1 METLKKKAR
10 AVKYDKFGG
19 IDVLHIE
26 EVPVPVPQNDQV
38 LVKVKAAGIN
48 PGEATIRQ
56 GLLAKQWPST
66 FPSGQGSDFA
76 GVVERVGDKVENFKT
91 GDEVIGFS
99 DDRDSQAEYVT
110 VDAGHLIHRPQHVSW
125 EQAGSLFVVGTTA
138 YAAIHAVGLQK
149 DETLV
154 VSGAAGGVGSIVV
167 QLARNI
173 GARVIGLASERNHA
187 WISKHGGIPVAYGEG
202 MADRIKAAAAQAA
215 QATTA
220 NSAAPATTAAGEP
233 RQAAATQQTTD
244 IQPAAQPRI
253 DAFID
258 TYGHGYVDLALALG
272 VKPERIDTI
281 IDFEAAKKYHVKTEG
296 NAQGAKA
303 GVLAELA
310 NLIDKGRLEIPIAK
324 VYNLNDVRD
333 AYQEL
338 EQHHT
343 HGKIVLVP

>member
-1 METLKKKAR
+1 METLNKKGR
-10 AVKYDKFGG
+10 AVKFDKYGG
-19 IDVLHIE
+19 IDVLHVD
-26 EVPVPVPQNDQV
+26 EVVIPVPEDDQI
-38 LVKVKAAGIN
+38 LVRVKAAGIN
-48 PGEATIRQ
+48 PGEAAIRQ
-56 GLLAKQWPST
+56 GLMAKQWPAT

-76 GVVERVGDKVENFKT
+76 GVVERVGNNVEKFKA
-91 GDEVIGFS
+91 GDEVIGFT
-99 DDRDSQAEYVT
+99 DHRASQAEYVT
-110 VDAGHLIHRPQHVSW
+110 VDADHLIQRPSHVAW
-125 EQAGSLFVVGTTA
+125 EQAGALFVVGTTA
-138 YAAIHAVGLQK
+138 YAAVKAVGLQK
-149 DETLV
+149 GETLV

-173 GARVIGLASERNHA
+173 GARVIGLASESNHE
-187 WISKHGGIPVAYGEG
+187 WITKHGGIPVAYGEG
-202 MADRIKAAAAQAA
+202 MVDRIKAAASQ
-215 QATTA
+215 
-220 NSAAPATTAAGEP
+220 
-233 RQAAATQQTTD
+233 
-244 IQPAAQPRI
+244 AQPPGRDSRTAGRDSQIPDRDSRTADADSRRTTGPTI

-281 IDFEAAKKYHVKTEG
+281 IDFEAAQKHHVKTEG

-303 GVLAELA
+303 SVLAELA

-338 EQHHT
+338 EKRHT

>member
-1 METLKKKAR
+1 METLKKKGR
-10 AVKYDKFGG
+10 AVKFDKFGG
-19 IDVLHIE
+19 IDVLHVD
-26 EVPVPVPQNDQV
+26 EVAVPIPQKDQV

-56 GLLAKQWPST
+56 GLLAKQWPSH

-76 GVVERVGDKVENFKT
+76 GVVERVGDNIKNFKT

-99 DDRDSQAEYVT
+99 DDRASQAEYVT
-110 VDAGHLIHRPQHVSW
+110 VDPTHLTHRPPHVAW

-138 YAAIHAVGLQK
+138 YAAIHAVDLKKG
-149 DETLV
+149 ETLV

-173 GARVIGLASERNHA
+173 GARVIGLASENNHE
-187 WISKHGGIPVAYGEG
+187 WLSKHGGIPVAYGPG
-202 MADRIKAAAAQAA
+202 MAERIKAAA
-215 QATTA
+215 
-220 NSAAPATTAAGEP
+220 GGGK
-233 RQAAATQQTTD
+233 
-244 IQPAAQPRI
+244 I

-258 TYGHGYVDLALALG
+258 TYGHGYVDLALELG

-303 GVLAELA
+303 SVLAELA
-310 NLIDKGRLEIPIAK
+310 DLIDKGRLEIPIAK

-338 EQHHT
+338 EKHHT

>member
-1 METLKKKAR
+1 METLNKKAR
-10 AVKYDKFGG
+10 AVKFDKYGG
-19 IDVLHIE
+19 IDVLHID
-26 EVPVPVPQNDQV
+26 EVPVPIPQDDQV

-48 PGEATIRQ
+48 PGEAAIRQ
-56 GLLAKQWPST
+56 GLVAKQWPAH

-76 GVVERVGDKVENFKT
+76 GVVERVGDNVENFKV
-91 GDEVIGFS
+91 GDEVIGFT
-99 DDRDSQAEYVT
+99 DDRASQAEYVT
-110 VDAGHLIHRPQHVSW
+110 VDAAHLTRRPSHVPW

-138 YAAIHAVGLQK
+138 YAAIHAVDLKK

-173 GARVIGLASERNHA
+173 GARVIGLASESNHQ
-187 WISKHGGIPVAYGEG
+187 WLSQHGAIPVAYGQG
-202 MADRIKAAAAQAA
+202 MAERIRAAAAQQTTEAA
-215 QATTA
+215 PQATGTA
-220 NSAAPATTAAGEP
+220 
-233 RQAAATQQTTD
+233 QQTTAD
-244 IQPAAQPRI
+244 GEAKTDENEKTAQGKI

-272 VKPERIDTI
+272 VDPERIDTI
-281 IDFEAAKKYHVKTEG
+281 IDFEAAKKYHVRTEG

-303 GVLAELA
+303 SVLAELA

-324 VYNLNDVRD
+324 IYNLNDVRD

-338 EQHHT
+338 EKRHT

>member
-10 AVKYDKFGG
+10 AVKYDKYGG

-26 EVPVPVPQNDQV
+26 EVAVPVPQDDQV
-38 LVKVKAAGIN
+38 LVRVKAAGIN
-48 PGEATIRQ
+48 PGEASIRQ

-76 GVVERVGDKVENFKT
+76 GVVERVGDNVENFKA

-110 VDAGHLIHRPQHVSW
+110 VDAGHLIHRPSHVSW

-138 YAAIHAVGLQK
+138 YAAVHAVGLQK
-149 DETLV
+149 GETLV

-173 GARVIGLASERNHA
+173 GARVIGLASENNHQ

-202 MADRIKAAAAQAA
+202 MADRIKAAAE
-215 QATTA
+215 
-220 NSAAPATTAAGEP
+220 S
-233 RQAAATQQTTD
+233 
-244 IQPAAQPRI
+244 RI

-281 IDFEAAKKYHVKTEG
+281 IDFDAAKKYPIKTEG

-338 EQHHT
+338 EKRHT

>member
-1 METLKKKAR
+1 METLNKKAR
-10 AVKYDKFGG
+10 AVKFDKYGG
-19 IDVLHIE
+19 IDVLHID
-26 EVPVPVPQNDQV
+26 EVPVPIPQDDQV

-56 GLLAKQWPST
+56 GLFAKQWPAH

-76 GVVERVGDKVENFKT
+76 GVVERVGDNVESFKV

-99 DDRDSQAEYVT
+99 DDRASQAEYVT
-110 VDAGHLIHRPQHVSW
+110 VDADHLTRRPSHVPW

-138 YAAIHAVGLQK
+138 YAAIHAVDLKKG
-149 DETLV
+149 ETLV

-173 GARVIGLASERNHA
+173 GARVIGLASESNHE
-187 WISKHGGIPVAYGEG
+187 WLSQHGAIPVAYGEG
-202 MADRIKAAAAQAA
+202 MAERIRAAAAQQTTEAA
-215 QATTA
+215 PQATG
-220 NSAAPATTAAGEP
+220 AAPQTAADAEGK
-233 RQAAATQQTTD
+233 
-244 IQPAAQPRI
+244 I

-272 VKPERIDTI
+272 VAPERIDTI
-281 IDFEAAKKYHVKTEG
+281 IDFEAAKKYHVRTEG

-303 GVLAELA
+303 SVLAELA

-324 VYNLNDVRD
+324 IYNLNDVRD

-338 EQHHT
+338 EKRHT